1 MLYFFLEA
9 FMENQIN
16 TGEQNT
22 QPVGQNPTSQP
33 IPVLDKSKTN
43 LTPIIVVATLCSLVF
58 GFGGYY
64 LGKQSLLSQKYVNDR
79 QNQVYSTT
87 TPQTN
92 NLIPTANPSSTPD
105 PTVNWKIYVDDIYK
119 FSFKYPSDWKLN
131 CTNTNLP
138 DGWLDRNICDLVSP
152 KALLDHGQISNGS
165 YFVVGVSKPN
175 PNYAN
180 FSEYLDYSS
189 KQYGYTFMDKK
200 INNINGKIGLTKN
213 KETNYLF
220 ERNGHIINAN
230 WIYSETPA
238 DINQILSTF
247 KFTQ

>member
-1 MLYFFLEA
+1 
-9 FMENQIN
+9 MENQDNI
-16 TGEQNT
+16 GSQNA
-22 QPVGQNPTSQP
+22 QQIGQNVINQP
-33 IPVLDKSKTN
+33 PLSSEKPKINYLAMTAVILACF
-43 LTPIIVVATLCSLVF
+43 VVF

-64 LGKQSLLSQKYVNDR
+64 LGKQSSQSQKYVNSG
-79 QNQVYSTT
+79 QNQVPSTT
-87 TPQTN
+87 TPQAN
-92 NLIPTANPSSTPD
+92 NPAPTTNPSSTPD
-105 PTVNWKIYVDDIYK
+105 QTANWKTYIDDIYK

-165 YFVVGVSKPN
+165 YFVIGVSKPN

-189 KQYGYTFMDKK
+189 KQYGYTFMDRK
-200 INNINGKIGLTKN
+200 INSINGKIGLTKN

-230 WIYSETPA
+230 WIYSETPD

-247 KFTQ
+247 KFTN

>member
-1 MLYFFLEA
+1 
-9 FMENQIN
+9 MENQVN
-16 TGEQNT
+16 VVDQNT
-22 QPVGQNPTSQP
+22 QPVGQNSNSQP
-33 IPVLDKSKTN
+33 VITPEKPKTN
-43 LTPIIVVATLCSLVF
+43 YLMIGGTVLACFVIF

-64 LGKQSLLSQKYVNDR
+64 LGRQSSQSQKYVNDG
-79 QNQVYSTT
+79 QNQVSSATVPQADNPTT
-87 TPQTN
+87 N
-92 NLIPTANPSSTPD
+92 SSSTPD
-105 PTVNWKIYVDDIYK
+105 QTANWNTYIDDIYK

-131 CTNTNLP
+131 CTNANLP

-189 KQYGYTFMDKK
+189 KQYGYTFMDRK

-230 WIYSETPA
+230 WIYSETPD

-247 KFTQ
+247 KFTN